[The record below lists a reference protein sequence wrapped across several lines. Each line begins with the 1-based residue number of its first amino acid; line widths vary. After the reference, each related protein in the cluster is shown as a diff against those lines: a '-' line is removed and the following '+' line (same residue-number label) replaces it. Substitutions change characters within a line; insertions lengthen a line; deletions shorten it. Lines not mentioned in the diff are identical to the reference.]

1 MDNLKYLEKK
11 DLVDKCSDGSINVH
25 DNIKLKNKVQNTL
38 HYISFLEHL
47 LYLCTSKNTNLLK
60 ILFNIKQDPNTL
72 DSISLHF
79 NSDISEGDR

>member
-38 HYISFLEHL
+38 HYISFLDH
-47 LYLCTSKNTNLLK
+47 
-60 ILFNIKQDPNTL
+60 
-72 DSISLHF
+72 
-79 NSDISEGDR
+79 